1 MRDRINRIVD
11 KKRSLIRPVTAI
23 SKRYIRVA
31 SYTSCRMLTF
41 SVLLL
46 TVVLHQTEAKIKVAI
61 NSGNPA
67 YPIPQFQPYKNPTGT
82 LNNLATH
89 NSCGVPHAE
98 LEKTIREGYQIQ
110 MNRASKPGGGVGGI
124 DYIKYAS
131 NPQCSEGDGYGLL
144 GAAAMAD
151 KQTFDG
157 MWLYI
162 HDFTL
167 NKVKRYSDCKDASP
181 GYAYSQLP
189 GWTGA
194 GANSATDGDVDIG
207 VALLCAYYQWGE
219 FMGINDACGDPI
231 SYKQEAINFLKG
243 LSDTLSYSNGS
254 LLSGDIGIDGYFK
267 GGDSWAELSGW
278 ATAANTPQIGI
289 TKRVEQPGPT
299 KQHID
304 YTAPAYFHQFA
315 NFLAALD
322 SAKYA
327 WNIFQ
332 FRRATASSNWLMQ
345 QLYSASQKNIPF
357 CGWVDLS
364 STNQAT
370 FSQFNEGED
379 FRCPWRTILN
389 AVWDGNINYS
399 WDPVTHKIIP
409 GTVSTT
415 ERDFGVRY
423 AKFLWDPRSSPWNNS
438 CVTGANDLYPYWGPA
453 MLWTDWDLDGSGG
466 NFFFQNWIHGTGSP
480 SAVLSQDFQL
490 MGEMY
495 RQLEIEFNV
504 DDGGTDGYLDA
515 TPFYFHGWFRQ
526 LGLLVLT
533 GNYPAPSD
541 LKPSANMKVYL
552 DIDKT
557 FAFEKDTVTYTIDYR
572 NYGSLDATGTIVVD
586 TLHRDF
592 SFVSAT
598 GGGVYN
604 NSAHT
609 VTWNVGAVPGFKT
622 ATGITPTVGQVK
634 LKVVIAN
641 ATQKQYRNKASI
653 SCDNGS
659 GWTTN
664 DYPNRVT
671 AVMERN
677 YLDIAKRAL
686 ICKYSAS
693 KTFFKPGETVE
704 FTIDFENSSD
714 AGWINGG
721 RPGVNFSFSQ
731 VDLTQGE
738 GPLSAKSTMRF
749 RLFND
754 ATEAYIDFGN
764 YRVSYFLY
772 DETHTCVI
780 NQNECTSGWGF
791 TQTIT
796 EGLNKANVKLV
807 HESIVPGQDAQGK
820 WNQRL
825 IVQFS
830 DPTDPNRIE
839 NLTTIDHHLAEYRGM
854 RIRIHRGGIDP
865 CRLVWFFNSSDWKPV
880 DWSNAWSWNPDI
892 GDKDDGIFFPI
903 TNDWTDPDKPDV
915 PVTTWN
921 RKSCKPA
928 TKTVN
933 NILVEEWDGYT
944 WRRVAGNGPMPG
956 REVTNVVIR
965 DTIPEGFSFVAFTGN
980 NPMGI
985 APKING
991 RVVSWSV
998 PKMQIKEG
1006 GTIKFT
1012 AKADG
1017 SCPGTSDREVFNKAW
1032 ISADKESPFADSS
1045 LLTVSCDTILK
1056 PPTPDHIDIV
1066 LDTIT
1071 FDRYHDEGTHHNDLD
1086 AGNLS
1091 LTVYAILRDKTGK
1104 FIKFADNAAWSSQYD
1119 TVATVKN
1126 NNANK
1131 SVATITKV
1139 DKGSTFIFAKD
1150 PSLPGQKVDTI
1161 AIKVIPT
1168 PPWPSIAEAIMLDKN
1183 ADLIPD
1189 SMKIKLNRPFQT
1201 NQKLDSVV
1209 VFYRGEYH
1217 SLAVSEVNV
1226 KDTVITF
1233 SLNNL
1238 TVVDARPSGTVTLK
1252 MTVDGSSTQASKSI
1266 VDGIGPAILEARLY
1280 ESTDRKNDTLLLV
1293 FSEEVHTMNFDSKTL
1308 QLVKSGSNDTVA
1320 VSVLGATPAGI
1331 YIQTRVALSQQ
1342 NGSTRPEVG
1351 DYIRFL
1357 PGEKG
1362 GNGIDVSLNL
1372 THLKNRAVVIK
1383 SGPPSIVKAWYTDN
1397 NADGVVK
1404 DIYVRFLRSVD
1415 ISNIS
1420 FTVNWRDA
1428 LASNIKDK
1436 SLSYHNSDS
1445 SIVHVV
1451 LPDSF
1456 TNTTSIRT
1464 SGKIFLKPEFLSTHE
1479 SQTGLA
1485 TDSTA
1490 PVILHALISP
1500 AASTDNEKIPDTLT
1514 VVFSEPVSIT
1524 NTTKPFVFTSQNNVI
1539 YTINLSFLSVK
1550 DTIATFLINDYDPTT
1565 SPSPGD
1571 SIRIYTNAVK
1581 DTSGNIQSYEH
1592 NRNAII
1598 SFKQGTFDITI
1609 KAGPN
1614 PLNTNGNA
1622 ITITA
1627 IPGGKIRTNISLSA
1641 KLTIFDNLGNSILPE
1656 TSMLVDPKTQEA
1668 TYEWKGL
1675 NRRGRKVGT
1684 GTYIALVK
1692 AKSVFG
1698 EKSEKI
1704 KIGVRNEPVDKGN

>member
-1 MRDRINRIVD
+1 MSDRFNRTVD
-11 KKRSLIRPVTAI
+11 ERWLLLQPVIKTKKYIHASRNLSCKILSLSLLLLSLI
-23 SKRYIRVA
+23 
-31 SYTSCRMLTF
+31 LN
-41 SVLLL
+41 
-46 TVVLHQTEAKIKVAI
+46 QTEAKIKVAI
-61 NSGNPA
+61 NSGNPV
-67 YPIPQFQPYKNPTGT
+67 YPFPQFQPYKNPSGT
-82 LNNLATH
+82 LGNIGTN

-167 NKVKRYSDCKDASP
+167 NKVKKYSDCKETSP
-181 GYAYSQLP
+181 GYLYSQLP

-194 GANSATDGDVDIG
+194 GANSATDGDVDIAY
-207 VALLCAYYQWGE
+207 ALLCAYYQWGE
-219 FMGINDACGDPI
+219 FMGINDACGNPI
-231 SYKQEAINFLKG
+231 SYKKEAINFIKALTD
-243 LSDTLSYSNGS
+243 SFTFVTSGS
-254 LLSGDIGIDGYFK
+254 GLLSGDIGLDGYVK
-267 GGDSWAELSGW
+267 NGDSWSELTDWASSTARSGF
-278 ATAANTPQIGI
+278 
-289 TKRVEQPGPT
+289 TKPAQSVGSPLYF
-299 KQHID
+299 D
-304 YTAPAYFHQFA
+304 YVAPAYFQMFA
-315 NFLAALD
+315 NFLAKED
-322 SAKYA
+322 STKYA
-327 WNIFQ
+327 WNISQ
-332 FRRATASSNWLMQ
+332 FRRATASSDWLIG

-357 CGWVDLS
+357 AGEVTLS
-364 STNQAT
+364 SSNVPA
-370 FSQFNEGED
+370 FKNLLCAED
-379 FRCPWRTILN
+379 MRLGWRTVLN
-389 AVWDGNINYS
+389 YVWSGNSSYS
-399 WDPVTHKIIP
+399 WDPAKHQIIA
-409 GTVSTT
+409 GTSNTF
-415 ERDFGVRY
+415 ERDMGRRY
-423 AKFLWDPRSSPWNNS
+423 AKFLWDTRQAPWNNG
-438 CVTGANDLYPYWGPA
+438 CVTGANDLYPYWGPSV
-453 MLWTDWDLDGSGG
+453 LWTDWDMDGSKG
-466 NFFFQNWIHGTGSP
+466 NFFFQNWIHGSGSP
-480 SAVLSQDFQL
+480 SAVTSQDFQL
-490 MGEMY
+490 MGEMF

-515 TPFYFHGWFRQ
+515 IPFYFHGWFRQ

-541 LKPSANMKVYL
+541 IKAGANMKVYL

-572 NYGSLDATGTIVVD
+572 NYGSLEASGVTISD
-586 TLHRDF
+586 TLNKDF

-598 GGGVYN
+598 GGGTYN

-609 VTWNVGAVPGFKT
+609 VTWNIGNVPGFKT
-622 ATGITPTVGQVK
+622 ATGITPTTGQVK
-634 LKVVIAN
+634 LKVVVAT
-641 ATQKQYRNKASI
+641 ATQKQYRNKVSI

-659 GWTTN
+659 GWTSN
-664 DYPNRVT
+664 DYPNNIT

-677 YLDIAKRAL
+677 HLDIAKRAL

-693 KTFFKPGETVE
+693 KTLFKPGETVE

-731 VDLTQGE
+731 VDLLQGE
-738 GPLSAKSTMRF
+738 GPKSAKSTMRF

-772 DETHTCVI
+772 DETHTCVTGTT
-780 NQNECTSGWGF
+780 ECTSGWGF

-807 HESIVPGQDAQGK
+807 HELIVPGQDTIGK

-830 DPTDPNRIE
+830 DPTVANRVE
-839 NLTTIDHHLAEYRGM
+839 NLTTIDHFLAEYRGM
-854 RIRIHRGGIDP
+854 RIRIHRGGVDP
-865 CRLVWFFNSSDWKPV
+865 CRIVWFFNSSDWQPV

-892 GDKDDGIFFPI
+892 GDKDDGLFFPI

-921 RKSCKPA
+921 RKSCKVA
-928 TKTVN
+928 TKTIN
-933 NILVEEWDGYT
+933 NVLVEEWDGYT

-956 REVTNVVIR
+956 REVNNVVIR

-1017 SCPGTSDREVFNKAW
+1017 SCPGTADRDVYNRAW

-1045 LLTVSCDTILK
+1045 LLSVSCDTVVK

-1071 FDRYHDEGTHHNDLD
+1071 FDKSADEPLARVTLD

-1091 LTVYAILRDKTGK
+1091 TTVFAIVRDKKGK
-1104 FIKFADNAAWSSQYD
+1104 FLNYATSATWTSRNDS
-1119 TVATVKN
+1119 VATVKTGSV
-1126 NNANK
+1126 K
-1131 SVATITKV
+1131 SNATITKV
-1139 DKGSTFIFAKD
+1139 EKGATFIVVTD
-1150 PSLPGQKVDTI
+1150 PSLPGLKSDSI
-1161 AIKVIPT
+1161 AITVIPA
-1168 PPWPSIAEAIMLDKN
+1168 PPWPAIAEAIMLDKN

-1201 NQKLDSVV
+1201 GQNLDSVV
-1209 VFYRGEYH
+1209 VVYRGEYI
-1217 SLAVSEVNV
+1217 SLPASNV
-1226 KDTVITF
+1226 KLNDTIITF
-1233 SLNNL
+1233 SINNL
-1238 TVVDARPSGTVTLK
+1238 TTVDPRPSGTVYLK
-1252 MTVDGSSTQASKSI
+1252 MSVEGSGKQQVSKSI
-1266 VDGIGPAILEARLY
+1266 ADGVGPAILEARLY
-1280 ESTDRKNDTLLLV
+1280 ESSDRKKDTLLLV
-1293 FSEEVHTMNFDSKTL
+1293 FSEEVHTMNFDNKTL
-1308 QLVKSGSNDTVA
+1308 QLIKAGSSDTVG
-1320 VSVLGATPAGI
+1320 VSILAATPAGI
-1331 YIQTRVALSQQ
+1331 YIQARIALSQQ
-1342 NGSTRPEVG
+1342 SNNRPEVG

-1362 GNGIDVSLNL
+1362 GSCTDVSLNL
-1372 THLKNRAVVIK
+1372 PNLKNKDVIIK
-1383 SGPPSIVKAWYTDN
+1383 SGPPAITKAWYSDN

-1404 DIYVRFLRSVD
+1404 DIYVRFLRPVD
-1415 ISNIS
+1415 ISNMS
-1420 FTVNWRDA
+1420 FTINWGAA
-1428 LASNIKDK
+1428 LANNVKDK
-1436 SLSYHNSDS
+1436 SLSYHNNDS
-1445 SIVHVV
+1445 SIVHIV
-1451 LPDSF
+1451 LPDNF
-1456 TNTTSIRT
+1456 TNANSIKT
-1464 SGKIFLKPEFLSTHE
+1464 AGKIFLKPEFLSTNE
-1479 SQTGLA
+1479 YQTGWA

-1490 PVILHALISP
+1490 PVVLRAMIAA
-1500 AASTDNEKIPDTLT
+1500 AASTDNGKVPDTLN
-1514 VVFSEPVSIT
+1514 VVFSEPFSII
-1524 NTTKPFVFTSQNNVI
+1524 NTTRPFVFTSQKNVN
-1539 YTINLSFLSVK
+1539 YTMDLTLLSFK
-1550 DTIATFLINDYDPTT
+1550 DTTATFLITDYDPATF
-1565 SPSPGD
+1565 PSPGD
-1571 SIRIYTNAVK
+1571 SIRIYTNAIK
-1581 DTSGNIQSYEH
+1581 DTSGNIQSVER
-1592 NRNAII
+1592 NRNGII
-1598 SFKQGTFDITI
+1598 SFKQGNFDITI

-1614 PLNTNGNA
+1614 PFNTNDKA
-1622 ITITA
+1622 ILITA
-1627 IPGGKIRTNISLSA
+1627 TPGGKIRADISLEV
-1641 KLTIFDNLGNSILPE
+1641 KLSIYDNMGNSILSE
-1656 TSMLVDPKTQEA
+1656 TKMKVDPQTQQA

-1675 NRRGRKVGT
+1675 NRNGRKVGT
-1684 GTYIALVK
+1684 GTYIAFVK
-1692 AKSVFG
+1692 AKSLLG
-1698 EKSEKI
+1698 EKSGKI
-1704 KIGVRNEPVDKGN
+1704 KIGVRNEPVNEEE